1 MLCGAI
7 CSPSRRCSSRRPGSP
22 VTSAR
27 RSCSW
32 CRTSGAP
39 SMTTDSWRG
48 RALTAVLTASGNI
61 RPASAHGHWLKRVDG
76 KHAQSEGSHEA
87 SGRPQ
92 NHQRRAFRDKLA
104 ASASRSL
111 RSAQSAT
118 SSDSEGLASVYSDQ
132 DTASGEK
139 MNPGD
144 MTAAHRTLPFG
155 TKVTVVNRRNGRS
168 AVVRINDRGPF
179 VNGRVIDLSPA
190 AADALDLG
198 GLAPVSLIVDSM
210 VGEEI
215 RPQLAAQADE

>member
-1 MLCGAI
+1 VRNNL
-7 CSPSRRCSSRRPGSP
+7 PVRRAVRNALMAS
-22 VTSAR
+22 
-27 RSCSW
+27 
-32 CRTSGAP
+32 
-39 SMTTDSWRG
+39 
-48 RALTAVLTASGNI
+48 ALTAVLIANGGI
-61 RPASAHGHWLKRVDG
+61 RPASAHGHWLKRDDG
-76 KHAQSEGSHEA
+76 SHVQSERSHEA
-87 SGRPQ
+87 SGARPK
-92 NHQRRAFRDKLA
+92 HQRRSFRDKLA

-111 RSAQSAT
+111 GSAQSAT
-118 SSDSEGLASVYSDQ
+118 SAHEGLASVYSDQ

-144 MTAAHRTLPFG
+144 MTAAHLTLPFG

-210 VGEEI
+210 VGEEMP
-215 RPQLAAQADE
+215 PQLAAQSP